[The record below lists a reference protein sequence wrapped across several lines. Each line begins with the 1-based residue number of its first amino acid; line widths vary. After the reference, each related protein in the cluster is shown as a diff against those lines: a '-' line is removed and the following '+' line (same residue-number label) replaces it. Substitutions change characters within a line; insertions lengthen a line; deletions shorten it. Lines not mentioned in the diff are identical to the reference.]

1 MYLTFENPQYL
12 WYLLSMPL
20 LILSHFAFLRYS
32 KRKAI
37 RFANFQALKK
47 VTGQKTMTKNHL
59 VLLIRM
65 MILFSL
71 ILAIAKT
78 TLWREG
84 YTNENDFVI
93 AIDTSSSMTAQDI
106 QPSRLEA
113 AKSYTGNFISMMNSD
128 SKVGIVSFSGAAFIE
143 KIPTHDLL
151 RVREAVNNLEI
162 AHVGGTNIPDAI
174 VTSTNLLLPSNKGR
188 TIILLTDGSNTA
200 SYFTRDPIEEGI
212 RYAQLNSVKVYTI
225 GLGSDSGPLGY
236 LPEYY
241 NVSSVYDANTL
252 VKIANETGGN
262 YYDAKDSDALKAAY
276 DEILAASNKAYIGLD
291 LAPGL
296 LILSLALIF
305 LEWGMIST
313 RFRAIP

>member
-106 QPSRLEA
+106 QPSRL
-113 AKSYTGNFISMMNSD
+113 
-128 SKVGIVSFSGAAFIE
+128 
-143 KIPTHDLL
+143 
-151 RVREAVNNLEI
+151 
-162 AHVGGTNIPDAI
+162 
-174 VTSTNLLLPSNKGR
+174 
-188 TIILLTDGSNTA
+188 
-200 SYFTRDPIEEGI
+200 
-212 RYAQLNSVKVYTI
+212 
-225 GLGSDSGPLGY
+225 
-236 LPEYY
+236 
-241 NVSSVYDANTL
+241 
-252 VKIANETGGN
+252 
-262 YYDAKDSDALKAAY
+262 
-276 DEILAASNKAYIGLD
+276 
-291 LAPGL
+291 
-296 LILSLALIF
+296 
-305 LEWGMIST
+305 
-313 RFRAIP
+313 